1 MHKCIPSLKFKA
13 STYIRL
19 EATLLMSINKY
30 HMRSLVQSLSSRVI
44 LSARGRGQSREII
57 MKLPWNFLI
66 LPWHSSMSSYLDTC
80 SSSLIG
86 QQSGSGLVTSKPLA
100 QMIRFVKNSV
110 GKPCNLFWKM
120 RAYVEVNNTQESD
133 FKNDRLL
140 YNDVVYFR
148 WVVNVNFAFK
158 IFYDMILVEG
168 ESFCQLN

>member
-1 MHKCIPSLKFKA
+1 MTSALSRCSLYCLYYTQIQKLFIYSPRNPLLYVCSKICVRKCIPSLKFKA

-86 QQSGSGLVTSKPLA
+86 QTDQLISAIIKL
-100 QMIRFVKNSV
+100 
-110 GKPCNLFWKM
+110 
-120 RAYVEVNNTQESD
+120 YVIHNGT
-133 FKNDRLL
+133 
-140 YNDVVYFR
+140 
-148 WVVNVNFAFK
+148 K
-158 IFYDMILVEG
+158 I
-168 ESFCQLN
+168 